1 LRLANELDFDNPRMS
16 NANAQTSE
24 WVVITLGLT
33 FFLAPSLGVPSEE
46 LIQDTLKSMVVSLGA
61 LIAAWVF
68 FWHRRASSES
78 LRWHRVLCLPL
89 LLMAYALGSM
99 AWSHT
104 YLAGVEAVRW
114 FIFSLILW
122 LGLNTFKRENFVLI
136 ANAIH
141 WGAVMAS
148 LWVMLQFLTDF
159 DLFPQGPNPA
169 STFVNR
175 NFFAEFGVCTVP
187 FSAWIL
193 ANSRGADQIMSRGFF
208 VAFNVVAILMTGTRS
223 ALVALGVLLL
233 VLPLILF
240 RYRAQFVFSAWP
252 RKHWGLA
259 GVMLV
264 GWVLIL
270 GLVPTGNK
278 GLIKEDRG
286 RTALE
291 RSWLRAASISD
302 ADEFTKGS
310 GSVRMVLWKST
321 ARMIAARPLMGVG
334 AGAWE
339 ADVALYQVPGQQIE
353 TDFYAHNEFLHLLAE
368 YGVAGWIFLLM
379 LLVYLGCAAWTTWR
393 AGQSGQYADSP
404 SATELPI
411 RAITLA
417 SVLAL
422 LLVSGAGFPW
432 RLATTGALFAVLLA
446 ILAASDAR
454 LAVARQAVAPSRLI
468 SNLVCSPRRAKLA
481 LFACTLSLIL
491 AVYIAEQAAV
501 AESKIVRATKLAL
514 TISNSG
520 DPNNPRWAPVK
531 EKMLTLVREGIAIN
545 PHYRKIT
552 PLVADELARWGDWKN
567 AIWIWQSVLA
577 SRPHVVAILTNVARG
592 YANLGDLPAAFD
604 YLNRARAVSPQAPGV
619 VSLEAL
625 LWRQSGQVAK
635 SEALIR
641 QALKDGIYDIDLLTA
656 AQALGRTRRDW
667 PLVIQALELRA
678 KRWPRQSSDAWLQI
692 GDIYLNEFKDEARAL
707 AAYQRAVAAVPLI
720 YREMIRQKVPPGL
733 RAKL

>member
-1 LRLANELDFDNPRMS
+1 MS
-16 NANAQTSE
+16 ATKAKTRE
-24 WVVITLGLT
+24 WVVITLALT
-33 FFLAPSLGVPSEE
+33 LFLAPALGVPSEE

-68 FWHRRASSES
+68 FWQRRTRSEP
-78 LRWHRVLCLPL
+78 LLWHRVLWLPL
-89 LLMAYALGSM
+89 LLMACALASM

-104 YLAGVEAVRW
+104 YLAGVEAIRW
-114 FIFSLILW
+114 FVFSLILW
-122 LGLNTFKRENFVLI
+122 LGLNSFKRENFVLI

-148 LWVMLQFLTDF
+148 LWVMLQFLIDF
-159 DLFPQGPNPA
+159 DFFPQGPNPA

-175 NFFAEFGVCTVP
+175 NFFAEFVVCTVP
-187 FSAWIL
+187 FSVWIL

-208 VAFNVVAILMTGTRS
+208 VAFNIVAILMTGTRS
-223 ALVALGVLLL
+223 ALVAFGVLLL
-233 VLPLILF
+233 VLPLILY
-240 RYRAQFVFSAWP
+240 RYRAQLAFSTWP
-252 RKHWGLA
+252 RKHLGLA
-259 GVMLV
+259 AVMLL
-264 GWVLIL
+264 GWILIL
-270 GLVPTGNK
+270 GSVPTGNK
-278 GLIKEDRG
+278 NLIKEDRG
-286 RTALE
+286 RTAIE

-321 ARMIAARPLMGVG
+321 ARMIAARPLTGVG

-339 ADVALYQVPGQQIE
+339 ADVALYQMPGQQIE

-393 AGQSGQYADSP
+393 AGQGGQDADSP

-454 LAVARQAVAPSRLI
+454 LAVARQAVAPGRLI
-468 SNLVCSPRRAKLA
+468 SNLACSPRRAKLA
-481 LFACTLSLIL
+481 LFASTLCLML
-491 AVYIAEQAAV
+491 ALYIAEQAAV

-567 AIWIWQSVLA
+567 AIWIWQSVLT

-625 LWRQSGQVAK
+625 LWRQSGQAAK

-667 PLVIQALELRA
+667 PLLIEALELCA
-678 KRWPRQSSDAWLQI
+678 KRWPRQSTDAWLQI
-692 GDIYLNEFKDEARAL
+692 GDIYLDEFKDESKAL

-720 YREMIRQKVPPGL
+720 YRELVRQKVPPGL
-733 RAKL
+733 RARL